1 MNRMIRRFFP
11 KGSDFSKLKQKDC
24 NQVQD
29 WLNDY
34 PRPSLGGKTPRER
47 CDQYEH
53 TAQKLQRIAN
63 MISTRLLAEI

>member
-1 MNRMIRRFFP
+1 MIRSFFP

-34 PRPSLGGKTPRER
+34 PRRSLGGKSPRER
-47 CDQYEH
+47 WP
-53 TAQKLQRIAN
+53 
-63 MISTRLLAEI
+63 EIYPFPAPCPHSKYL